1 MSTELL
7 LCIPGPWKDR
17 SDFLRR
23 VITLEPM
30 GQFMFAGGIL
40 ADVTGKDHLPV
51 EFTPADPHIGEAF
64 EIAGQGKIPPS
75 TLAEIEQ
82 HKSVV
87 YLHFPVNLQAERTR
101 LIKFTKLLQRLGGH
115 AVKVESSGIS
125 HSWDR
130 WFKLLDGS
138 LFDLYCSAVVLIG
151 DKGHYYSCGMHHFG
165 LPECAVPTTVDLAEA
180 ADLMNR
186 FNFWQVAE
194 RPTMTSGHTFSLSE
208 DAPVW
213 RLRLKSDDRHETDH
227 PFYNP
232 NGVWVLGAA

>member
-23 VITLEPM
+23 VIALEPM

-40 ADVTGKDHLPV
+40 ADVAGKDHLPV

-87 YLHFPVNLQAERTR
+87 YLHFQINPQAERTR

-115 AVKVESSGIS
+115 AVKVESSGVS

-130 WFKLLDGS
+130 WFTLLDGS

-165 LPECAVPTTVDLAEA
+165 LPECAVPTTVDLGEA

-213 RLRLKSDDRHETDH
+213 RLELKSDDRHETDH